1 MKLDREFWK
10 KLRNL
15 VFPIAFQQ
23 VMLALVSATDAVML
37 GMLSQDAMSAVSL
50 AGQVQFVF
58 SLYLMT
64 MTIGTSMFAAQYW
77 GKRDVDT
84 VERFKLLGEIFGQP
98 CNSWVEPPFYF
109 CYGRHISVGSG
120 CYINV
125 NCNFIDDGRITIG
138 NRVMFGPAVTIA
150 TVGHP
155 INPDLRGYMYCAHVT
170 IGENSA
176 IGAGSVVTRD
186 IPANSVAA
194 GNPCKVIREINEQD
208 MKFYYRD
215 RPIDPADLEE
225 ERRLRE
231 EK

>member
-10 KLRNL
+10 KLRSL

-58 SLYLMT
+58 SLYLAT

-84 VERFKLLGEIFGQP
+84 VERFKLLGEIFGKP

-138 NRVMFGPAVTIA
+138 NRVMFGPSVTPLTPTCGGICTAPTSPSA
-150 TVGHP
+150 TTAGLGP
-155 INPDLRGYMYCAHVT
+155 TASSAPASPSERTASSAPGASSPVT
-170 IGENSA
+170 FPP
-176 IGAGSVVTRD
+176 TRSPPET
-186 IPANSVAA
+186 PARSS
-194 GNPCKVIREINEQD
+194 G
-208 MKFYYRD
+208 
-215 RPIDPADLEE
+215 
-225 ERRLRE
+225 RLTSRT
-231 EK
+231 

>member
-1 MKLDREFWK
+1 
-10 KLRNL
+10 
-15 VFPIAFQQ
+15 
-23 VMLALVSATDAVML
+23 
-37 GMLSQDAMSAVSL
+37 
-50 AGQVQFVF
+50 
-58 SLYLMT
+58 MT
-64 MTIGTSMFAAQYW
+64 MHERIME
-77 GKRDVDT
+77 GKLFTDMCEGMPQERLEDKKRMKRFNDT
-84 VERFKLLGEIFGQP
+84 EPDQTAERVKLLGEIFGQP

-138 NRVMFGPAVTIA
+138 NRVMFGPSVTIA

-170 IGENSA
+170 IGENSV

-186 IPANSVAA
+186 IPANLVAA

-231 EK
+231 GK